1 MDEIMENIGLRIATR
16 MFKASSE
23 GEALEMLAIAAGYA
37 SIEEADKAVFVAT
50 GRCPEP
56 TVDELSDAEAQAIDD
71 LIAGG
76 MSQYHALEEVKAR
89 RKGVE
94 GR

>member
-1 MDEIMENIGLRIATR
+1 MKWYAITSESGGDLG

-23 GEALEMLAIAAGYA
+23 GEALEMLAIEAGYVSKA
-37 SIEEADKAVFVAT
+37 EADEAVFVAT

-56 TVDELSDAEAQAIDD
+56 IVDELTDEEAQAIED

-76 MSQYHALEEVKAR
+76 MSQYHALDEVKAKR
-89 RKGVE
+89 E
-94 GR
+94 EIA